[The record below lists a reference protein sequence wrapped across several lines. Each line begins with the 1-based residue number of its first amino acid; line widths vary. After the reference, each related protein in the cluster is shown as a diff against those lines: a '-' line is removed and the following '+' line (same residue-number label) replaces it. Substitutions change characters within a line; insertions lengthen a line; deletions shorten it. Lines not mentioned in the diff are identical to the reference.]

1 MQKVVYFVKRVNRDE
16 KLKGIGYLLE
26 GNLLV
31 PATSSKGTD
40 YIRIFEDVTE
50 KCKPVSEG
58 ANEFKGYVDVIYT
71 DVPVF
76 KSVEHDN
83 DENKEGS
90 YEIIDSITVTY
101 YIWYKY
107 LD

>member
-1 MQKVVYFVKRVNRDE
+1 MQKVVYSVSRINRDE
-16 KLKGIGYLLE
+16 KLKGIGYLVD
-26 GNLLV
+26 GNLLI
-31 PATSSKGTD
+31 PATSSKGNL

-50 KCKPVSEG
+50 KCNPISDKN
-58 ANEFKGYVDVIYT
+58 NEFRGNLEVTYT

-76 KSVEHDN
+76 KSVDHDN
-83 DENKEGS
+83 DESKEGS

-101 YIWYKY
+101 RIWFKY